1 MRRVIRVGVVDDH
14 EMLRVGFAAAAYL
27 DAKTALVPVVV
38 VRASDTVEDLLAGG
52 EKMFDV
58 VALDMSLADGT
69 RPGENVR
76 RILDAGYK
84 VLVYSQADK
93 AADLRE
99 ALAAGASGVSRKSE
113 DYERTLDFLRKVAD
127 GEIIDNQQMAAAI
140 DGDAAFFAVAD
151 LSDQEREA
159 LRWYATGKTRA
170 QVAVKMNVKDSS
182 VKTYIRRVR
191 EKYEAVGREARN
203 KTELRRRAVED
214 GFVDPD

>member
-27 DAKTALVPVVV
+27 DAKTALIPVVV

-191 EKYEAVGREARN
+191 EKYEAVGRDARN